1 MLIDHKMSEMENQ
14 VQYPPFTDGKLK
26 LLRGELIYI
35 VTQTV
40 IDDINPSLC
49 VSWLWIQYSFVRS

>member
-1 MLIDHKMSEMENQ
+1 MSEMENQ

>member
-1 MLIDHKMSEMENQ
+1 MSEMENQ

-26 LLRGELIYI
+26 LLRGEVIYI

-40 IDDINPSLC
+40 IDDINPRLC
-49 VSWLWIQYSFVRS
+49 VSLFWIHYNFMRS